1 MATRWSFRLCA
12 RAENTEKLLPIESL
26 GIKCSCEASS
36 TVTPSKRKKPAFD
49 PKLFL
54 ANIGRGRKSVSYQK
68 GATVFAQGDSCDAI
82 FYILSGK
89 IKLTVVSKTGKEAT
103 IAILGDGDFFGE
115 DSLARQRLRMASVT
129 TLSNCQLM
137 RIEKDAMLRVLHAQH
152 TFSDLFVEHLLS
164 RNIRYQEDLI
174 DHIFNSSEKRLAR
187 ILLIF
192 AGFGKDGIRERM
204 GIPKVSQET
213 LAEMVGTTRPRIN
226 AFMNKFRKLGFID
239 YDGGLEVH
247 SSLLNVVLHE

>member
-1 MATRWSFRLCA
+1 M
-12 RAENTEKLLPIESL
+12 
-26 GIKCSCEASS
+26 
-36 TVTPSKRKKPAFD
+36 TPSAHRKKAFD

-54 ANIGRGRKSVSYQK
+54 AHIGRGRKLVSYQK
-68 GATVFAQGDSCDAI
+68 GTKVFAQGDSCDAV
-82 FYILSGK
+82 FYIQSGK
-89 IKLTVVSKTGKEAT
+89 VKLTVVSKTGKEAT
-103 IAILGDGDFFGE
+103 IAILGVGDFFGE
-115 DSLARQRLRMASVT
+115 DSLARQRLRMATVT
-129 TLSNCQLM
+129 AFSDCNLM
-137 RIEKDAMLRVLHAQH
+137 RIEKNAMLRVLHAEH

-174 DHIFNSSEKRLAR
+174 DQLFNSSEKRLAR

-192 AGFGKDGIRERM
+192 AGFGKDGIPERTE
-204 GIPKVSQET
+204 IPKVSQET
-213 LAEMVGTTRPRIN
+213 LAEMVGTTRPRVN